1 MFLKFILRLSL
12 GDWKT
17 FNGKTAGLG
26 IPSMV
31 FHANHFLKE
40 RIALVTLF
48 KKSNWLFLAFQFS
61 FQKGA
66 KPGLKKSELLFHK
79 EQIALVFE
87 KVERAIRSFAQVA
100 ILKRATEANRSRSSL
115 K

>member
-48 KKSNWLFLAFQFS
+48 KRVNRSC
-61 FQKGA
+61 
-66 KPGLKKSELLFHK
+66 
-79 EQIALVFE
+79 
-87 KVERAIRSFAQVA
+87 RSF
-100 ILKRATEANRSRSSL
+100 
-115 K
+115 